1 MQRRLGFALVVI
13 VVFAVGTLMAMWPA
27 PINDSGSLPADQDYP
42 PGAGPNAIN
51 FTTLD
56 STETNLTHTPRAHW
70 DSYVLGFTETPD
82 TPPVEGTYNIN
93 STTGEIIA
101 DRFHGATVYRSGS
114 VYAFV
119 QPAEGLTND
128 HQRKQFADD
137 DAYVYDNATEAYYRY
152 DQQYGHLAPTTIGR
166 HHAIVESYIWEA
178 VNTTTHHGVPV
189 ITYRLTGRQP
199 AADRA
204 QPAESGTL
212 WLGADDGVIYAY
224 DLTLETGDNTS
235 RYSYR
240 VRPAPFPD
248 HEWVQTATRLQLAT
262 DSSS

>member
-1 MQRRLGFALVVI
+1 MQRRLGLALVVI
-13 VVFAVGTLMAMWPA
+13 VVFAVGILVTMGPA
-27 PINDSGSLPADQDYP
+27 PINDSDSLPAGQDYP
-42 PGAGPNAIN
+42 PGAEPNGIN

-56 STETNLTHTPRAHW
+56 STETNLTHTPRTHW

-82 TPPVEGTYNIN
+82 RPPVEGTYYIN
-93 STTGEIIA
+93 STTGEIIT
-101 DRFHGATVYRSGS
+101 DRFHGATAYRNGS

-128 HQRKQFADD
+128 HQREQFADD

-152 DQQYGHLAPTTIGR
+152 DPQYGQLAPTTIGR
-166 HHAIVESYIWEA
+166 HDAIVESYTWEA
-178 VNTTTHHGVPV
+178 VNTTTHHEVPV

-199 AADRA
+199 DADRA
-204 QPAESGTL
+204 QPAEAGTL
-212 WLGADDGVIYAY
+212 RLGVDDGVIYAY

-235 RYSYR
+235 RYSYQ
-240 VRPAPFPD
+240 VRPATFPD
-248 HEWVQTATRLQLAT
+248 HEWVQTATRLHSAT